1 MSKEDRTEYK
11 NLKIPFPDLVGQI
24 SSVPEFTEDELREA
38 LKNMRPK
45 EASRPDD
52 ISPPLVKNLGT
63 NAIKLRCH
71 MFNISL
77 TTGNIPKVWRNT
89 NILIN
94 IYPYE
99 SHHLILDL
107 LDQCVGKLLER

>member
-1 MSKEDRTEYK
+1 
-11 NLKIPFPDLVGQI
+11 
-24 SSVPEFTEDELREA
+24 
-38 LKNMRPK
+38 MRPK

>member
-45 EASRPDD
+45 
-52 ISPPLVKNLGT
+52 
-63 NAIKLRCH
+63 
-71 MFNISL
+71 
-77 TTGNIPKVWRNT
+77 
-89 NILIN
+89 
-94 IYPYE
+94 
-99 SHHLILDL
+99 
-107 LDQCVGKLLER
+107 